1 MKVFSI
7 YAVIVITLVI
17 MVRYILLLV
26 KNEIKPALAM
36 WLFFSV
42 AIIMSLVTYRSEGGY
57 GLLDNIMN
65 TVDLI
70 YVVTVCV
77 AIFLFGDKSSKFTRF
92 DRGCLTAVMI
102 ILLFWIFTQNHWLTN
117 IMMQVVLVI
126 AYFPVVKRL
135 VDSRENTEPFS
146 VWIGMLLAPSIA
158 LISSKGTLATI
169 YSVRAIFC
177 VSTLLLLML
186 RIELLKIR
194 NNKNLQENGSV

>member
-1 MKVFSI
+1 MRELSI
-7 YAVIVITLVI
+7 YAVIGITLII

-26 KNEIKPALAM
+26 RKEIKPALAM

-42 AIIMSLVTYRSEGGY
+42 AIIMSLVTYRSESGY

-70 YVVTVCV
+70 YVVTVCI
-77 AIFLFGDKSSKFTRF
+77 AIFLFGDKSSKFTGF
-92 DRGCLTAVMI
+92 DRGCLIAVLI
-102 ILLFWIFTQNHWLTN
+102 ILLFWVFTRNHWVTN
-117 IMMQVVLVI
+117 IMMQLILVI

-135 VDSRENTEPFS
+135 IDSRENTEPFS

-158 LISSKGTLATI
+158 LISSRGTLATI

-177 VSTLLLLML
+177 VGTLLLLML
-186 RIELLKIR
+186 RIEILKL
-194 NNKNLQENGSV
+194 KKT

>member
-1 MKVFSI
+1 MRELSI
-7 YAVIVITLVI
+7 YAVIIITLAI

-26 KNEIKPALAM
+26 RKEIKPALAM

-42 AIIMSLVTYRSEGGY
+42 AISMSLVTYRSEGGY

-65 TVDLI
+65 TADLI

-77 AIFLFGDKSSKFTRF
+77 AILLFGDRSSRFTRF
-92 DRGCLTAVMI
+92 DRGCLVAVMI
-102 ILLFWIFTQNHWLTN
+102 IVLFWLITRNHHMTN
-117 IMMQVVLVI
+117 ILMQLILVI

-135 VDSRENTEPFS
+135 LDSRENTEPFS

-177 VSTLLLLML
+177 VSILLLLML
-186 RIELLKIR
+186 RIELLKLK
-194 NNKNLQENGSV
+194 NN